1 MNRDS
6 DKGKMLMN
14 RTLIWVAVQMF
25 LLFLI
30 IIRLYYLQVYQADKF
45 SNMADEN
52 RISTRLLI
60 PPRGE
65 IFDRNG
71 EILAGNEQNFQAM
84 IVAEQTASIDD
95 TLAKVKKILPLTEAE
110 EKRIKEDLKKYR
122 RFVPIKIKDRLGWEE
137 MSKLL
142 LALPDIPGVIIDD
155 GLNRYYPYG
164 EKTAHLLGYVAAV
177 SEKDL
182 QRDSDPLL
190 EVPGFKI
197 GKDGIERQFEKQLR
211 GKSGSLQ
218 LEVNALGRVMKEID
232 RNEGQPGEKLQLTID
247 ARLQQKAFDLYGEE
261 SGAAVLM
268 NVNTGE
274 VLAFVSTPSYDS
286 NDFVNGVSSKI
297 YSGLLNNE
305 KTPLLNKAIAGQ
317 YAPGS
322 TFKMIVALA
331 ALEEGIITKDT
342 KVYCS
347 GRMQI
352 GNHYF
357 HCWKRAGHGD
367 LNVVEA
373 LQHSCDIFFYEV
385 AKEVGIEKIA
395 AMARRFG
402 LGELTEIELAGEKRG
417 LIPDKKWKMETR
429 GEPWQIGETAIAGIG
444 QSYVMSTPLQL
455 AVMTSRIANGGKMV
469 KPTFIPVTAEKIS
482 SVKYIPVNKAYLDF
496 VKEGMCAVV
505 NSQGGTARGA
515 FFDFHGQKMCGKT
528 GTSQVRRIT
537 LKEREKGVLKS
548 QEIPWRYRE
557 HALFVGYAPQDN
569 PKYAVAVAV
578 EHGGSGS
585 AVAAPIGSKLLL
597 EALKIDYEKGK

>member
-6 DKGKMLMN
+6 DKGKVLIN
-14 RTLIWVAVQMF
+14 RTLIWVGVQMVM
-25 LLFLI
+25 LLLI
-30 IIRLYYLQVYQADKF
+30 IVRLYYLQVYQADKY

-65 IFDRNG
+65 IVDRNG
-71 EILAGNEQNFQAM
+71 VILAGNEQNFQAM
-84 IVAEQTASIDD
+84 IVAEQTTSIDD
-95 TLAKVKKILPLTEAE
+95 TLEKVKKILPLSENE
-110 EKRIKEDLKKYR
+110 EKRIREDLKKYR
-122 RFVPIKIKDRLGWEE
+122 RFVPIKIKDRLSWEE
-137 MSKLL
+137 MSRLL
-142 LALPDIPGVIIDD
+142 LVLPDIPGVIIDD

-182 QRDSDPLL
+182 QRDNDPLL

-211 GKSGSLQ
+211 GESGNLQ
-218 LEVNALGRVMKEID
+218 LEVNALGRVMKEIN
-232 RNEGQPGEKLQLTID
+232 RNDGKSGEKLKLTID
-247 ARLQQKAFDLYGEE
+247 ARLQQKAFELYGEE

-274 VLAFVSTPSYDS
+274 ILAFVSAPSYDS

-297 YSGLLNNE
+297 YSGLLSNE

-347 GRMQI
+347 GRMQL
-352 GNHYF
+352 GNHFF
-357 HCWKRAGHGD
+357 HCWKRVGHGA

-385 AKEVGIEKIA
+385 AQQLGIDKIA

-402 LGELTEIELAGEKRG
+402 LGEPTGIQLAGEKGG
-417 LIPDKKWKMETR
+417 LIPDREWKMRTR
-429 GEPWQIGETAIAGIG
+429 GEYWQVGETLIAGIG
-444 QSYVMSTPLQL
+444 QSYIMSTPLQL
-455 AVMTSRIANGGKMV
+455 AVMTARIANGGKEVNPTFV
-469 KPTFIPVTAEKIS
+469 KPDPKALKSIKQMPINKRYFDI
-482 SVKYIPVNKAYLDF
+482 VKD
-496 VKEGMCAVV
+496 GMCAVV
-505 NSQGGTARGA
+505 NAQGGTARGSY
-515 FFDFHGQKMCGKT
+515 FDFHGQKMCGKT

-537 LKEREKGVLKS
+537 LKERETGILK
-548 QEIPWRYRE
+548 QNEIPWKYRD
-557 HALFVGYAPQDN
+557 HALFVGYAPKDN

-578 EHGGSGS
+578 EHGGGGS
-585 AVAAPIGSKLLL
+585 SVAAPIGSKLLL
-597 EALKIDYEKGK
+597 EALKIDYEEGR

>member
-469 KPTFIPVTAEKIS
+469 KPTFIPVAAEKIS